1 MRRAFK
7 AMLMLGA
14 IMAFGAVSAAAQS
27 VDIDERGKSPI
38 EAKFSSLG
46 QIRME
51 ICSSGVNVVG
61 KDQTSINV
69 SYSSKRDD
77 GDVRVHLRVDGSRA
91 ELQISRC
98 PNNDFQVI
106 IEVPKRTDLFIRIPA
121 GQLDVDHIAG
131 NKDLEIHAGQI
142 NVELGQTDD
151 YRKVDASV
159 YTGEVDAPP
168 YQVSKGGLFRSFE
181 RKGPGEY
188 RLHVHVA
195 AGQIN
200 LR

>member
-7 AMLMLGA
+7 AMLILCV
-14 IMAFGAVSAAAQS
+14 IVAFGAISAAAQS

-106 IEVPKRTDLFIRIPA
+106 IEVPKRTDLCHSHSCRPA
-121 GQLDVDHIAG
+121 
-131 NKDLEIHAGQI
+131 
-142 NVELGQTDD
+142 
-151 YRKVDASV
+151 
-159 YTGEVDAPP
+159 
-168 YQVSKGGLFRSFE
+168 
-181 RKGPGEY
+181 
-188 RLHVHVA
+188 
-195 AGQIN
+195 
-200 LR
+200 

>member
-7 AMLMLGA
+7 AMLILCV
-14 IMAFGAVSAAAQS
+14 IVAFGAISAAAQS

-61 KDQTSINV
+61 KDQTSIKV

-188 RLHVHVA
+188 RLHAHVA